1 MRTPSLVP
9 VDRGSVSTAA
19 CISEAPF
26 AAASA
31 VGKSTITSSPM
42 VFSTRP
48 PVDSAACESRPMQRP
63 MASCAAS
70 SPSVS

>member
-9 VDRGSVSTAA
+9 LTGGSVATAA

-26 AAASA
+26 AAASG

-48 PVDSAACESRPMQRP
+48 PVDSAACESRPMHSP
-63 MASCAAS
+63 MASSAAA